1 MTVLIAFIWISASSP
16 KIIYDEL
23 GDDLDRKWHLP
34 KSNASDFRPLG
45 CECKGV
51 TVGTAILL

>member
-1 MTVLIAFIWISASSP
+1 MTVLIAFIWINASSA

-34 KSNASDFRPLG
+34 KSKASYFRPLG
-45 CECKGV
+45 CECKDV
-51 TVGTAILL
+51 KVSTAILL